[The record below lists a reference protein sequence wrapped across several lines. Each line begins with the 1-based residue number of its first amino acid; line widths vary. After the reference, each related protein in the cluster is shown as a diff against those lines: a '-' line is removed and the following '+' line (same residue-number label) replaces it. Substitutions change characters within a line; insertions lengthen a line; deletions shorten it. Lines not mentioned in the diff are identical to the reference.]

1 MRLTDAQWTVME
13 ILWSGDRFSLK
24 EITQALKDV
33 NDWNKN
39 TVYTYLTRMAG
50 KGLVAIDHGCPQ
62 PYRALVSR
70 EECAKAE
77 RTNLLGR
84 VYGGATGNLALHD
97 TELLGQCA
105 LQTGGVQT
113 CQCGYLT
120 RLQTGIEQGDQTSEV
135 GGVEDDDD
143 VLNVGAVLL
152 DVLTQL
158 LGNLTVACQQ
168 VLTGHAS
175 LTGST
180 A

>member
-33 NDWNKN
+33 NDWSKN

-84 VYGGATGNLALHD
+84 VYGGATGNLIAAFLKESTMD
-97 TELLGQCA
+97 QEEIA
-105 LQTGGVQT
+105 
-113 CQCGYLT
+113 
-120 RLQTGIEQGDQTSEV
+120 RLKK
-135 GGVEDDDD
+135 
-143 VLNVGAVLL
+143 LL
-152 DVLTQL
+152 DEMEV
-158 LGNLTVACQQ
+158 
-168 VLTGHAS
+168 
-175 LTGST
+175 
-180 A
+180 